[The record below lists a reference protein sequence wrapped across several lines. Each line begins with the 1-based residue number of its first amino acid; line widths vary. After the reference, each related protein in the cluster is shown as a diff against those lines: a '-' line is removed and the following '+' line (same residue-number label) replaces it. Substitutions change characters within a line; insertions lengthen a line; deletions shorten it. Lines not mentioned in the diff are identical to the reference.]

1 MEKVKTK
8 AFKSTKGITLIALV
22 VTIIILLLLAG
33 ISIAMLTGNNGI
45 LTQGQRAKEETRI
58 AGVEEVVKL
67 YKQGKY
73 IDSTTG
79 SVTENAN
86 EMLENLKGQKLVSE
100 DEIDRENEIIT
111 IKRKDGSIAKEIQY
125 GMVTITISKTP
136 ENEKAR
142 RITLKVESVEGT
154 ETSMTEENIA
164 NVGNFIVNLSD
175 NKKKDLIRSMYP
187 KAVNKETQSSSD
199 PTNFETL
206 NDVISDMANNN
217 SISENS
223 ESAFWNYIEQNGGM
237 DNCLGFCIGVLC
249 IDEETK
255 ELKGYIII
263 NPVKENSDIYIAKEN
278 GEYSFTII
286 DIVTGKE
293 YKRKVNV
300 NNIVKPQ
307 KGTLAYMYEKAEEE
321 GCTNSDGSCTNA
333 EHLHIGDYVN
343 YNPLNFKDGTLE
355 KDKTASSSTDENGY
369 SDQTFSINTDTKWR
383 VLGEDDYGQILIVS
397 ADPVKKDMG
406 DTNNPY
412 FYLYGA
418 KGYINAEKELEK
430 ISKIYSHGVGATGA
444 KSLKIEDVNKICGVT
459 VGRYGLTPDVDE
471 RGNFGTTYSCTDEYA
486 SPEDYLEGKRS
497 NFSKTSDAYYY
508 EGNNSL
514 LKTATNTRAY
524 ETIFFK
530 KQIHKYNW
538 LASRSVDMRSPDAY
552 FCIGGMG
559 YNNVGL
565 YCGMFSSM
573 GDQLNVRYGGVRPV
587 ISLKSDITTEVIS
600 KIEDQ
605 EEQDWSGFSEGEE
618 GSPTVLLL

>member
-1 MEKVKTK
+1 MEKFRKK
-8 AFKSTKGITLIALV
+8 IFKSTKGITLIALV

-33 ISIAMLTGNNGI
+33 ISIAMLTGNNGV

-79 SVTENAN
+79 SVTENAD

-154 ETSMTEENIA
+154 ETSITEENIA
-164 NVGNFIVNLSD
+164 NVRNFIVNLSD

-187 KAVNKETQSSSD
+187 KAA
-199 PTNFETL
+199 TNFETL
-206 NDVISDMANNN
+206 NEVISDMVKNNE
-217 SISENS
+217 ISENT
-223 ESAFWNYIEQNGGM
+223 ESAFWNWVEQRGGM
-237 DNCLGFCIGVLC
+237 DNCLGFCIDRLC
-249 IDEETK
+249 YDEKTK

-263 NPVKENSDIYIAKEN
+263 NPSKENSDTYIAKEN

-293 YKRKVNV
+293 YNRKVNV

-307 KGTLAYMYEKAEEE
+307 KGTLAYMYEKAEEK

-430 ISKIYSHGVGATGA
+430 ISKIYGHGVGATGA
-444 KSLKIEDVNKICGVT
+444 RSLKIEDVNKICGVT
-459 VGRYGLTPDVDE
+459 VGSDGITPTVDASE
-471 RGNFGTTYSCTDEYA
+471 NFGTTKSYTNQYA
-486 SPEDYLEGKRS
+486 SPEDYLAGKRS
-497 NFSKTSDAYYY
+497 DFSKTSNAYYY
-508 EGNNSL
+508 TGYNSL

-530 KQIHKYNW
+530 KQTKKYNW
-538 LASRSVDMRSPDAY
+538 LASRSVNVYSGCAG
-552 FCIGGMG
+552 FCGGNVSYG
-559 YNNVGL
+559 YA
-565 YCGMFSSM
+565 SM
-573 GDQLNVRYGGVRPV
+573 SYSVFNSDGHEFENSNAVRPV
-587 ISLKSDITTEVIS
+587 VSLKSDVTTDIIP
-600 KIEDQ
+600 KIADQ
-605 EEQDWSGFSEGEE
+605 EEQDWSEFPGFL
-618 GSPTVLLL
+618 PPQ

>member
-1 MEKVKTK
+1 MNNFCLRKKLK
-8 AFKSTKGITLIALV
+8 NTKGITLIALV
-22 VTIIILLLLAG
+22 VTIIILLILAG
-33 ISIAMLTGNNGI
+33 ISIAMLTGNNGV

-58 AGVEEVVKL
+58 ASVEETVKL

-73 IDSTTG
+73 IDSATKTT
-79 SVTENAN
+79 TENAN
-86 EMLENLKGQKLVSE
+86 EVLEDLKKQKLLSE

-125 GMVTITISKTP
+125 GTLTINISKTP
-136 ENEKAR
+136 EKEKAVR
-142 RITLKVESVEGT
+142 VTLKVESVEGT
-154 ETSMTEENIA
+154 KALNVNSQEDMEN
-164 NVGNFIVNLSD
+164 FL
-175 NKKKDLIRSMYP
+175 NKSEDEKKDLIRNIYP
-187 KAVNKETQSSSD
+187 KAINKMTKNDEN
-199 PTNFETL
+199 PTNFKTL
-206 NDVISDMANNN
+206 NDVISYLANNN
-217 SISENS
+217 ELPENS
-223 ESAFWNYIEQNGGM
+223 EEAFWNYVEQQGGINEALLELMGFLYYNEQN
-237 DNCLGFCIGVLC
+237 
-249 IDEETK
+249 K
-255 ELKGYIII
+255 EIKGYIVT
-263 NPVKENSDIYIAKEN
+263 NPDGESLDTYIAKEN

-321 GCTNSDGSCTNA
+321 GCTNSDGSCTIA

-383 VLGEDDYGQILIVS
+383 VLGEDDRGQILIVS

-430 ISKIYSHGVGATGA
+430 ISKIYGHGVGATGA
-444 KSLKIEDVNKICGVT
+444 RSLKIEDVNKICGVT
-459 VGRYGLTPDVDE
+459 VGSDGITPTVDASE
-471 RGNFGTTYSCTDEYA
+471 NFGTTKSYTNQYA
-486 SPEDYLEGKRS
+486 SPEDYLAGKRS
-497 NFSKTSDAYYY
+497 DFSKTSNAYYY
-508 EGNNSL
+508 TGYNSL

-530 KQIHKYNW
+530 KQTKKYNW
-538 LASRSVDMRSPDAY
+538 LASRSVNVYSGCAG
-552 FCIGGMG
+552 FCGGNVSYG
-559 YNNVGL
+559 YA
-565 YCGMFSSM
+565 SM
-573 GDQLNVRYGGVRPV
+573 SYRVFNSDGHEFENSNAVRPV
-587 ISLKSDITTEVIS
+587 VSLKSDVTTDTIP
-600 KIEDQ
+600 KIADQ
-605 EEQDWSGFSEGEE
+605 EEQDWSEFPGFLP
-618 GSPTVLLL
+618 PTPV

>member
-1 MEKVKTK
+1 MEKFRKK
-8 AFKSTKGITLIALV
+8 IFKSTKGITLIALV

-125 GMVTITISKTP
+125 GMVTITIRKTP
-136 ENEKAR
+136 ENEKASR
-142 RITLKVESVEGT
+142 VTLKVESVEGT
-154 ETSMTEENIA
+154 KTSMTEENI
-164 NVGNFIVNLSD
+164 GNFINNLSD
-175 NKKKDLIRSMYP
+175 DDKKDLIRSMYP
-187 KAVNKETQSSSD
+187 NFANKMTQNSKN
-199 PTNFETL
+199 PTNFKTL
-206 NDVISDMANNN
+206 NDVISYMVNKNM
-217 SISENS
+217 IQENS
-223 ESAFWNYIEQNGGM
+223 ESAFWNGIEQNEGIN
-237 DNCLGFCIGVLC
+237 NCLANCIYELC
-249 IDEETK
+249 WNEETQ
-255 ELKGYIII
+255 EVNGCIIT
-263 NPVKENSDIYIAKEN
+263 NPNGENLDTYIAKEN
-278 GEYSFTII
+278 GEYSFTIT
-286 DIVTGKE
+286 DMATGKE

-307 KGTLAYMYEKAEEE
+307 KGTLAYMYEKAEDED
-321 GCTNSDGSCTNA
+321 CTNSDGSCTNA

-343 YNPLNFKDGTLE
+343 YNPLNFKEGTLE
-355 KDKTASSSTDENGY
+355 KDKTASSLADENGD

-383 VLGEDDYGQILIVS
+383 VLGEDDDGQILIVS

-406 DTNNPY
+406 DTNDPY
-412 FYLYGA
+412 FYLKGA

-444 KSLKIEDVNKICGVT
+444 RSLKIEDVNKICGVT

-471 RGNFGTTYSCTDEYA
+471 LDDFGTTKSYTNQYA
-486 SPEDYLEGKRS
+486 SPEDYLAGKTS
-497 NFSKTSDAYYY
+497 NFSKTTDAYYY

-514 LKTATNTRAY
+514 LKTATNARAY
-524 ETIFFK
+524 ETIFFNKQSK
-530 KQIHKYNW
+530 KCNW
-538 LASRSVDMRSPDAY
+538 LGSRSVWA
-552 FCIGGMG
+552 F
-559 YNNVGL
+559 NHAEFNVGTVSWGKVSL
-565 YCGMFSSM
+565 RSCLFA
-573 GDQLNVRYGGVRPV
+573 YGGNHTRT
-587 ISLKSDITTEVIS
+587 LWCTTCSFS
-600 KIEDQ
+600 K
-605 EEQDWSGFSEGEE
+605 
-618 GSPTVLLL
+618 V

>member
-1 MEKVKTK
+1 MKRFRKK
-8 AFKSTKGITLIALV
+8 IFKSTKGITLIALV

-142 RITLKVESVEGT
+142 RITLKVESVEGIKIPIIRNQ
-154 ETSMTEENIA
+154 EDFF
-164 NVGNFIVNLSD
+164 NFINNLSD
-175 NKKKDLIRSMYP
+175 DEKKDLIRSMYP
-187 KAVNKETQSSSD
+187 NFVNKMTQNSEN
-199 PTNFETL
+199 PTNFKTL
-206 NDVISDMANNN
+206 NDVISYLANNN

-223 ESAFWNYIEQNGGM
+223 ESAFWNGIEQEGGINNLLY
-237 DNCLGFCIGVLC
+237 DCIGELC
-249 IDEETK
+249 WNEETH
-255 ELKGYIII
+255 EVNGCIIT
-263 NPVKENSDIYIAKEN
+263 NPNGENLDTYIAREN
-278 GEYSFTII
+278 GEYSFTIT
-286 DIVTGKE
+286 DRATGRE

-321 GCTNSDGSCTNA
+321 GCTNSDGSCTIA

-383 VLGEDDYGQILIVS
+383 VLGEDDRGQILIVS

-406 DTNNPY
+406 ETNNPY
-412 FYLYGA
+412 FYLKGA
-418 KGYINAEKELEK
+418 KGYINAETALER
-430 ISKIYSHGVGATGA
+430 ISKIYGHGVGATGA
-444 KSLKIEDVNKICGVT
+444 RSLKIEDVNKICGVT
-459 VGRYGLTPDVDE
+459 VGSKGLTPAVDE
-471 RGNFGTTYSCTDEYA
+471 LGKFGTTKSYTDQYA
-486 SPEDYLEGKRS
+486 SPEDYLAGKRS
-497 NFSKTSDAYYY
+497 NFSKTSNAYSYK
-508 EGNNSL
+508 GNNSL

-530 KQIHKYNW
+530 KQTKKYNW
-538 LASRSVDMRSPDAY
+538 LASRSVGVYSDFAY
-552 FCIGGMG
+552 FGVA
-559 YNNVGL
+559 YV
-565 YCGMFSSM
+565 S
-573 GDQLNVRYGGVRPV
+573 YGGVSRAGSYIMFYSDGDEGDYGFAVRPV
-587 ISLKSDITTEVIS
+587 VSLKSDVTTDIIP
-600 KIEDQ
+600 KIADQ
-605 EEQDWSGFSEGEE
+605 EEQDWSEFPGFL
-618 GSPTVLLL
+618 PFQ